1 METILI
7 VLEVLYVITFIL
19 FGFLIRHY
27 RNIIEKKV
35 QFGNEFF
42 NRYLD
47 LCVQKT
53 IIENQNL
60 KYSKISRNL
69 YNNNQDLRLDNSALL
84 EKVAKLETKKKKNE
98 KMGV

>member
-1 METILI
+1 METIII
-7 VLEVLYVITFIL
+7 VLSIVYVITLIL
-19 FGFLIRHY
+19 FGFLIIYY
-27 RNIIEKKV
+27 RNEIQKKV

-42 NRYLD
+42 NRYLN
-47 LCVQKT
+47 LCIQNT